1 MWAANQKQLN
11 KPFSFV
17 GTQSLQLRHL
27 EFGRIVLSLFLI
39 SDLASASL
47 RPPNVFWPQQVKI
60 GIIIVPFFSAKDVNV
75 STDSQ

>member
-1 MWAANQKQLN
+1 MGGESKTLN
-11 KPFSFV
+11 KPFSTV
-17 GTQSLQLRHL
+17 GMQSSQLRHL

-47 RPPNVFWPQQVKI
+47 RPPSVL
-60 GIIIVPFFSAKDVNV
+60 FFSAKDVNV